1 MVNVY
6 IFWFHR
12 RTCKSICGLTLP
24 IYLHTVLSY
33 FWAVTSIINVGG
45 FRWELRSVTLMNDTC
60 TKRKCGGLRLSLVS
74 SRHMTRSW
82 RFFVCVFGGFSALS
96 TLTTSSILLEQLYGN
111 GKKGNCWGCT
121 EHVLKLVHFY
131 CYLSLRGKEKVAW
144 YRLLSFGVVLCS
156 CVRGVCCVWEY
167 R

>member
-1 MVNVY
+1 M
-6 IFWFHR
+6 
-12 RTCKSICGLTLP
+12 
-24 IYLHTVLSY
+24 
-33 FWAVTSIINVGG
+33 
-45 FRWELRSVTLMNDTC
+45 
-60 TKRKCGGLRLSLVS
+60 
-74 SRHMTRSW
+74 
-82 RFFVCVFGGFSALS
+82 FGGFSALS

-156 CVRGVCCVWEY
+156 CVRGVCLLCLRIPIGDPSGDDGCYE
-167 R
+167 